1 MTFHPDARIV
11 LRGSGVCLI
20 LDATDGRLPAA
31 LYWGRDV
38 GRPTAADLD
47 AFATAGVAPIGPN
60 GVDEPVRLS
69 IVPEHWTGWAGR
81 PGLNGSRAGQ
91 AWSPRFTMTRISV
104 EASEKDAAE
113 HGTGE
118 QDAADGTRASSS
130 AGPELILTEGPARVV
145 FFAEDTVAELALEL
159 EVELDA
165 SGIVRLRGTVRNTG
179 ADEFQVDEL
188 LLALPIPQSASER
201 LDFAGRWGKERVPQ
215 RGPIALGSHRREGR
229 HGRTGA
235 DSAYILHA
243 GTPGFGFADGEI
255 WALHTGWSGNHVH
268 QVERV
273 LTGEQLLAGGELLLP
288 GEVRLEAGASY
299 CSPWVYGAHGDGLD
313 AIARRFHTLLRARPQ
328 HPRSPRPVT
337 LNVWEA
343 VYFDHDL
350 DTLVELADRAAS
362 LGVERFVLDDGWFG
376 SRRDDR
382 SGLGDWVVSSEA
394 WPSGLHPLV
403 DRVAELGMQFGLWFE
418 PEMVNPDSRIAREHP
433 EWIMSTGGRLPV
445 ESRFQQVLNLG
456 IPECY
461 EHVRD
466 AICDILDEYEIAY
479 IKWDHNRD
487 LIDAGGSLDGR
498 PAVHEQTLAFY
509 RLVDELKARYPGL
522 EIESCS
528 SGGARVDLGVLERTD
543 RVWVS
548 DNIDPL
554 DRQQMNRWT
563 TQLVPPEM
571 MGSHVASGFSHTT
584 GRRHDLSFRA
594 ATAVFG
600 HFGIE
605 WDLRKASPGERAELA
620 DWIAFHK
627 QHRALLHGG
636 NLVRLDHPD
645 PAVVVHGVVAPDRSE
660 GIFSYAVLARSE
672 LVSPGRVRFPGLDP
686 ERRYAV
692 EPVLVQHLPAG
703 TRPPAWW
710 NVAPASGP
718 VNHSPAHPDHWAPVG
733 ERAGVTV
740 RGSLLIEAGLTAPLL
755 NPEHAIVY
763 RVSAVD

>member
-1 MTFHPDARIV
+1 MTLHPDARIV
-11 LRGSGVCLI
+11 LRASGVCLI
-20 LDATDGRLPAA
+20 LDATGGRLPAV
-31 LYWGRDV
+31 LYWGRDI
-38 GRPTAADLD
+38 GSPTAADLD
-47 AFATAGVAPIGPN
+47 AFAAAGEAPVAPN

-69 IVPEHWTGWAGR
+69 ILPEHWTGWTGR
-81 PGLNGSRAGQ
+81 PGLTGSRAGR
-91 AWSPRFTMTRISV
+91 AWSPRFSTTHIDV
-104 EASEKDAAE
+104 DAPGQNAE
-113 HGTGE
+113 ERPG
-118 QDAADGTRASSS
+118 
-130 AGPELILTEGPARVV
+130 AGPELILIDGPARVV
-145 FFAEDTVAELALEL
+145 FSAEDTVAALELEL

-179 ADEFQVDEL
+179 ADEYQVDEL
-188 LLALPIPQSASER
+188 LLALPIPQTAAER
-201 LDFAGRWGKERVPQ
+201 LDFAGRWGMERVPQ

-243 GTPGFGFADGEI
+243 GAPGFNFAGGEI

-268 QVERV
+268 QVER
-273 LTGEQLLAGGELLLP
+273 LPTGEQTLAGGELLLP
-288 GEVRLEAGASY
+288 GEVRLASGASY
-299 CSPWVYGAHGDGLD
+299 RSPWVYGAHGVGLD
-313 AIARRFHTLLRARPQ
+313 AIARRFHALLRARPQ

-350 DTLVELADRAAS
+350 DTLLELADRAAS

-382 SGLGDWVVSSEA
+382 SGLGDWVVSNEA
-394 WPSGLHPLV
+394 WPFGLHPLV
-403 DRVAELGMQFGLWFE
+403 DRVSELGMQFGLWFE

-456 IPECY
+456 ITECY
-461 EHVRD
+461 EYVRD
-466 AICDILDEYEIAY
+466 AMCGILDEYDIAY

-487 LIDAGGSLDGR
+487 LIDAGSSTDGR

-543 RVWVS
+543 RIWVS

-554 DRQQMNRWT
+554 DRQRMNRWT

-571 MGSHVASGFSHTT
+571 MGSHIASRLSHTT

-594 ATAVFG
+594 ATALFG

-605 WDLRKASPGERAELA
+605 WDLREASTGELAELA
-620 DWIAFHK
+620 DWIAFYK

-636 NLVRLDHPD
+636 DLVRLDHPD
-645 PAVVVHGVVAPDRSE
+645 PTVLVHGVVAPDRSE
-660 GIFSYAVLARSE
+660 AIFSYAVLARSE
-672 LVSPGRVRFPGLDP
+672 LVSPGRVPFPGLDP

-692 EPVLVQHLPAG
+692 EPVLVQYLPPG

-710 NVAPASGP
+710 NPAP
-718 VNHSPAHPDHWAPVG
+718 G

-740 RGSLLIEAGLTAPLL
+740 PGSLLSQAGLMAPLL

-763 RVSAVD
+763 RVTAVD